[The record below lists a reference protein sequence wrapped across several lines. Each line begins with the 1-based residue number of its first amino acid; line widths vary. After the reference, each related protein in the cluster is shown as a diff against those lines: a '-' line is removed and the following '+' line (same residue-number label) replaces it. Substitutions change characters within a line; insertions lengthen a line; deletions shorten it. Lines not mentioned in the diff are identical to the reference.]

1 MKKILSFLVVLFVS
15 FPLWASDN
23 VSILISDGID
33 NETIK
38 NKMEQT
44 MSRLF
49 TEANVAHETNR
60 NLNYTGLGL
69 SDEVKTSIGMLW
81 ENSPFV
87 CLDNKVVEHCLTTGT
102 GYQIRNIPLELVNA
116 DEDDKYHEAVIGF
129 DKRGNMTS
137 FHLAISWNLYK
148 DVISANLEVTDL
160 RRKQLVVDWVEQ
172 FRTAYNEKNIRFL
185 DAVFSEDA
193 LIITGTV
200 IPQRS
205 KEGIRLPDKIKYNKQ
220 TKTQYLTNLRKVFAR
235 NKHIR
240 VTFDEIEVEQHPTVD
255 GVYGVT
261 LHQGYSSDSYH
272 DDGYLFLLWDF
283 RKEDKPTIHVRTW
296 QPDKYNDG
304 KKVVKISEDD
314 KIGMGDFG
322 DLELID
328 E

>member
-1 MKKILSFLVVLFVS
+1 MKKLLSCIIMLFVS
-15 FPLWASDN
+15 FPLWAADN

-33 NETIK
+33 NEAIK
-38 NKMEQT
+38 IKMEQT

-49 TEANVAHETNR
+49 TEANIAHETNR
-60 NLNYTGLGL
+60 NLNYAVLGL
-69 SDEVKTSIGMLW
+69 ADDVQTSIAMLW

-87 CLDNKVVEHCLTTGT
+87 CIDKQVVEHCLTTRT

-116 DEDDKYHEAVIGF
+116 EKDDMYHEAVINF
-129 DKRGNMTS
+129 DKSGKMTS

-148 DVISANLEVTDL
+148 NVINANLEVTDL
-160 RRKQLVVDWVEQ
+160 ERRHLVVDWVEQ
-172 FRTAYNEKNIRFL
+172 FRTAYNEKNINFL

-193 LIITGTV
+193 LIITGTI

-205 KEGIRLPDKIKYNKQ
+205 KEGIRLPDKIKYNPQ
-220 TKTQYLTNLRKVFAR
+220 TKTQYLKNLKRNFAK
-235 NKHIR
+235 NKYIR
-240 VTFDEIEVEQHPTVD
+240 VTFDEIEVEEHPTID

-261 LHQGYSSDSYH
+261 LHQGYSSDNYH

-283 RKEDKPTIHVRTW
+283 RKENKPTIHVRTW

-304 KKVVKISEDD
+304 KKMVKISKEERPN
-314 KIGMGDFG
+314 MGDF
-322 DLELID
+322 DELELIG